1 MQFGCNKKALI
12 LEPWFCISWHNWVQ
26 YESMDFGTQIFKF
39 FFFLMQLGASKFDA
53 LKCYVQMG
61 VVSFCHP
68 FWTYF
73 TKAKRTKKNTI
84 YDLHT
89 HTHTHTH
96 MHKFVLLLPHDFS
109 FFHIPSIASS
119 LRLFSTWFGYLSLKC
134 WKFYLLL
141 KIYFWESQLSLECK
155 CWKSL
160 TPKNWRFFMLGLVS
174 MCILHTPQLLN
185 IMWIQNFTIN

>member
-1 MQFGCNKKALI
+1 MSNGCCVILSPILDIFHKSKEDKKK
-12 LEPWFCISWHNWVQ
+12 H
-26 YESMDFGTQIFKF
+26 
-39 FFFLMQLGASKFDA
+39 
-53 LKCYVQMG
+53 
-61 VVSFCHP
+61 
-68 FWTYF
+68 
-73 TKAKRTKKNTI
+73 TI

-96 MHKFVLLLPHDFS
+96 TCINLYYYYHMIFHFFTFRALLLHWGYFPLDLGIWELEVLEILLALKNIFLGVN
-109 FFHIPSIASS
+109 FFYI
-119 LRLFSTWFGYLSLKC
+119 
-134 WKFYLLL
+134 
-141 KIYFWESQLSLECK
+141 SLEWK